1 MTPQPEQT
9 TPGRRPPPMVTEMA
23 RFALEMAIPLAWHDA
38 MKPFPKKVTVAS
50 CFAMKFRERLIGV
63 TAAHVLR
70 EYQADRR
77 QNPEVKCQLSSLPFD
92 LEEAVIDHDD
102 DLDLAT
108 FALSEAQLGAIKRG
122 AFGCQEIWPPPTPE
136 RQIQVSLAGYPNYLF
151 ATDAEGGVLPKAVYA
166 AVTLVEDITDGEI
179 ILTYDPATARAD
191 PDIPMPPLGANL
203 SGCSGGPLI
212 LTVCIDGAR
221 LHAFPVGVIV
231 AGPKKECS
239 QGEFANFDVIRARRT
254 YFIRPDGMIKR
265 PGLAPFSGSIAS
277 GLP

>member
-70 EYQADRR
+70 EYQADRH

-166 AVTLVEDITDGEI
+166 AVTLVEDISDHEI

-191 PDIPMPPLGANL
+191 PDIPMPPFGREFKRLQRRPAHPYCMHRRSAL
-203 SGCSGGPLI
+203 
-212 LTVCIDGAR
+212 AR
-221 LHAFPVGVIV
+221 LSSWRDRSWPEKRMF
-231 AGPKKECS
+231 S
-239 QGEFANFDVIRARRT
+239 ARLWP
-254 YFIRPDGMIKR
+254 FKR
-265 PGLAPFSGSIAS
+265 HSRQRLSTC
-277 GLP
+277 